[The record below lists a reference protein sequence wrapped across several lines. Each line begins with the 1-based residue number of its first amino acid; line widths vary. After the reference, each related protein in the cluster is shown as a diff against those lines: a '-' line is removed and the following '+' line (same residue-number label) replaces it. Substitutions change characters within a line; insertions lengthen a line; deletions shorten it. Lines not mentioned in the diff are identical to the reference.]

1 MLMWLVLVLWTLHTL
16 NCLLYVLHCSCY
28 ILALYVHIFLVLS
41 YRYSMCNLLCY
52 AFLHRFDMLLHLY
65 TSDVCA
71 QILNIW
77 GIDHVVYYLCIL
89 LHAQLFLL
97 LLFEF
102 SEPFVLLLEWQ
113 VKLLLRNA
121 FCFVCSSLLTARLV
135 LWQVL
140 FLYWTVLLL
149 LSAFSAPVLC

>member
-1 MLMWLVLVLWTLHTL
+1 M
-16 NCLLYVLHCSCY
+16 NCLLYVLYCSYY
-28 ILALYVHIFLVLS
+28 ILALYVHTFLILS
-41 YRYSMCNLLCY
+41 YRYSMCDLLCY
-52 AFLHRFDMLLHLY
+52 AFLRRFDMLLHLY

-77 GIDHVVYYLCIL
+77 GIDHVIYYLCIL

-97 LLFEF
+97 LLFI
-102 SEPFVLLLEWQ
+102 EWQ

-121 FCFVCSSLLTARLV
+121 FCFVCYSLLTARLV

-140 FLYWTVLLL
+140 FLCWTVLLI
-149 LSAFSAPVLC
+149 LSVFSASVLC

>member
-1 MLMWLVLVLWTLHTL
+1 M
-16 NCLLYVLHCSCY
+16 LHCSYC

-41 YRYSMCNLLCY
+41 YRYSMCDLFYY
-52 AFLHRFDMLLHLY
+52 AFLHRFNILLHLY
-65 TSDVCA
+65 TSDVCT

-77 GIDHVVYYLCIL
+77 GINYVIYYLCIL
-89 LHAQLFLL
+89 LYAQLFLL
-97 LLFEF
+97 LLFKF
-102 SEPFVLLLEWQ
+102 SESFVLLLEWQ
-113 VKLLLRNA
+113 VKLFLRNA
-121 FCFVCSSLLTARLV
+121 FYFICSSLLTVRLI